1 VADLFG
7 YPSPADAVLMCTN
20 IRGTTG
26 KVPVWADD
34 SRSTFYF
41 PWLQI
46 RFLEIPPA
54 RNGPPSLREDESET
68 AIALREPADEAE
80 LEIDE
85 DFLRRVRDV

>member
-1 VADLFG
+1 V
-7 YPSPADAVLMCTN
+7 CTN

-34 SRSTFYF
+34 SQSTFYF

-46 RFLEIPPA
+46 RFLEIPPGG
-54 RNGPPSLREDESET
+54 NGPPPSREDESET
-68 AIALREPADEAE
+68 AIAVREPADEAE